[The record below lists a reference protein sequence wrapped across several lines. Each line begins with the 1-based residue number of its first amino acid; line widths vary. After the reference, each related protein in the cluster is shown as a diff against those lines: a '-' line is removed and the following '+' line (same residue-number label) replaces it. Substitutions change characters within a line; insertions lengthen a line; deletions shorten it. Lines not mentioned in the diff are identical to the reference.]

1 MVWMGRVRT
10 VWPRLGLCQRQ
21 WMGRVQT
28 TRADSR
34 IHQKWWSM
42 DGGKRPQPAICG
54 KPFVRPMCVIR
65 PVFIMVTECGLS
77 LKTYVILIAVN
88 DNRSGARRHQRLLI
102 LLVLVRVPVLVVT
115 SIFFRNLLLGKIF
128 LTAAFPDVPVKKR
141 ISATARF
148 GCPPRVLFL
157 ILARLQEE
165 EIQRIFALLLICQK
179 PCPDVIIFVQED
191 EIGKRERNSGIPT

>member
-1 MVWMGRVRT
+1 MG
-10 VWPRLGLCQRQ
+10 
-21 WMGRVQT
+21 
-28 TRADSR
+28 
-34 IHQKWWSM
+34 
-42 DGGKRPQPAICG
+42 GGKRSQSVICG
-54 KPFVRPMCVIR
+54 GLFVHPMYVIR

-88 DNRSGARRHQRLLI
+88 NNRFSTRWHQRLLI
-102 LLVLVRVPVLVVT
+102 FLVLIHIPVLIVT
-115 SIFFRNLLLGKIF
+115 SIFFRNLLLERIF

-148 GCPPRVLFL
+148 GRPPRVLFL

-191 EIGKRERNSGIPT
+191 EIRKRERNLGIPT